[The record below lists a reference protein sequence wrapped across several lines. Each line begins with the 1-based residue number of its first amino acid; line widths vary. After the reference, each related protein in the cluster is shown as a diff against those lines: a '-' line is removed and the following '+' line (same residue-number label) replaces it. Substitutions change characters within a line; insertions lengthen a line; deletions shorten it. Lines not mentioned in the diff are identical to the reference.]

1 MNQKEMPIPY
11 IGEKPY
17 IFVSYAHKDSEVV
30 MRAIALLQQS
40 GFRVWYDEGID
51 PGSEWPDTIEKYL
64 ERSSYF
70 IGFISANALDS
81 NYCKCELHTAFNERK
96 KMLIVYLENIKLEGG
111 LKMQLSSRQA
121 IHWYKYESENAF
133 FKKLLTAPGLND
145 CRESENNVK
154 TINASTAAQAN
165 SNTAVELH
173 PAAAEQNNSVE
184 IAAKHNSNE
193 AQAAEQL
200 KSCCGNTSDEAQN
213 EHLEISILYED
224 ADSIRNYV
232 HEHYDEMISASSIGV
247 EIAYSNFAEY
257 GDTDNDRLIGISALW
272 DDVNIGG
279 KIDALRIF
287 HTRTTAYKIFENY
300 IERIK
305 NLPNHLSNLRTLKIE
320 GMDYSGYLSFGYY
333 EKELKQLVLSCHIN
347 EDVIRSISNI
357 TSLRYLD
364 LGNGSR
370 SEIRDI
376 SPLGNLKN
384 LRTLVIGG
392 TLRELSPIAR
402 LENLE
407 ELTIFSDVLSDISV
421 LGELKRLKALEIY
434 RSEYRPQDM
443 PKGILKRLKAPKI
456 YGSDYIDLKALEEL
470 TNSMQHLAVKV
481 EYIADIDSLT
491 MLANLRHLEL
501 LAYNIK
507 DIRPLR
513 YLKRVRYLE
522 VSKNFWT
529 SLQIKRIAKEL
540 GLEVEKYTDHY
551 LLTKRYYL

>member
-1 MNQKEMPIPY
+1 
-11 IGEKPY
+11 
-17 IFVSYAHKDSEVV
+17 

-51 PGSEWPDTIEKYL
+51 PGSEWPSTIAKYL
-64 ERSSYF
+64 ERSSYL
-70 IGFISANALDS
+70 IGFISANSLAS
-81 NYCKCELHTAFNERK
+81 QNCTCELYTAYNEHKRI
-96 KMLIVYLENIKLEGG
+96 LVVYLEDVQLEGG
-111 LKMQLSSRQA
+111 LKMQLSLRQS

-133 FKKLLTAPGLND
+133 FKKLLTASGLND
-145 CRESENNVK
+145 CRESENSVK

-193 AQAAEQL
+193 AQTAAQL
-200 KSCCGNTSDEAQN
+200 RSCCGNTSDEAQN
-213 EHLEISILYED
+213 KHLEISIIYED
-224 ADSIRNYV
+224 TDSIRNYV
-232 HEHYDEMISASSIGV
+232 HEHYEEMILASSIGV
-247 EIAYSNFAEY
+247 SISLYRKLISRFERYGNVD
-257 GDTDNDRLIGISALW
+257 GDTYISIDIGALQ
-272 DDVNIGG
+272 DYSDIGK
-279 KIDALRIF
+279 KIDELCIDFARYGAF
-287 HTRTTAYKIFENY
+287 D
-300 IERIK
+300 IEQIK
-305 NLPNHLSNLRTLKIE
+305 NLPNLRTLEIKGTAPVNFSCFE
-320 GMDYSGYLSFGYY
+320 YCGKKLR
-333 EKELKQLVLSCHIN
+333 KLVLRCPIN
-347 EDVIRSISNI
+347 DDVICSISNL
-357 TSLRYLD
+357 TSLRHLD

-407 ELTIFSDVLSDISV
+407 DLTIFSDVLSDISV
-421 LGELKRLKALEIY
+421 LGELKGLRKLEIY
-434 RSEYRPQDM
+434 
-443 PKGILKRLKAPKI
+443 GA
-456 YGSDYIDLKALEEL
+456 IDINLNALEEL

-507 DIRPLR
+507 GIRPLR

-540 GLEVEKYTDHY
+540 GLEVAKYTDHY

>member
-1 MNQKEMPIPY
+1 MNQNEMPIPY
-11 IGEKPY
+11 IGEKSY

-30 MRAIALLQQS
+30 MRNVALLQQS

-51 PGSEWPDTIEKYL
+51 PGSEWPDTIAKYL

-70 IGFISANALDS
+70 IGFISANSLAS
-81 NYCKCELHTAFNERK
+81 QNCTCELYTAFNERK
-96 KMLIVYLENIKLEGG
+96 RILVVYLEDVQLEGG

-121 IHWYKYESENAF
+121 IHWNKYESENAF

-154 TINASTAAQAN
+154 TINASTAVQAN
-165 SNTAVELH
+165 SNTALELH
-173 PAAAEQNNSVE
+173 PAAAEQNHSVE

-193 AQAAEQL
+193 AQTAEQL

-213 EHLEISILYED
+213 KRIKFSIRYKD
-224 ADSIRNYV
+224 TDSIRNYV
-232 HEHYDEMISASSIGV
+232 HEHYDEMISASSIAV
-247 EIAYSNFAEY
+247 EISLYHERTLRYAGYE
-257 GDTDNDRLIGISALW
+257 DIDIDISALW
-272 DDVNIGG
+272 ADVNIGE
-279 KIDALRIF
+279 KIDELHINDEKHIDF
-287 HTRTTAYKIFENY
+287 VDYSKFDIKQ
-300 IERIK
+300 IK
-305 NLPNHLSNLRTLKIE
+305 NLPNLRILEIE
-320 GMDYSGYLSFGYY
+320 GTAPVNFSSFEYCG
-333 EKELKQLVLSCHIN
+333 KKLRKLVLHCFIN
-347 EDVIRSISNI
+347 EDVIRSISNV
-357 TSLRYLD
+357 TSLRHLD

-421 LGELKRLKALEIY
+421 LGELNRLKALEIH
-434 RSEYRPQDM
+434 
-443 PKGILKRLKAPKI
+443 GAA
-456 YGSDYIDLKALEEL
+456 YIDLKALEKL
-470 TNSMQHLAVKV
+470 TNSMQYLVVEVKC
-481 EYIADIDSLT
+481 IDNIDSL
-491 MLANLRHLEL
+491 MLLVNLKHLEL
-501 LAYNIK
+501 RAENIK

-513 YLKRVRYLE
+513 NLKRVQYLE

-529 SLQIKRIAKEL
+529 SLQVKRIAKEL
-540 GLEVEKYTDHY
+540 DLRVRKYSNFYILGEED
-551 LLTKRYYL
+551 

>member
-1 MNQKEMPIPY
+1 MPIPY

-173 PAAAEQNNSVE
+173 PAAAEQNHSVE

-200 KSCCGNTSDEAQN
+200 KSCCGNTSYEEQN
-213 EHLEISILYED
+213 GQLKISILYEHE
-224 ADSIRNYV
+224 DSIRNYV
-232 HEHYDEMISASSIGV
+232 HEHYGEMISASSIAV
-247 EIAYSNFAEY
+247 EIAYSSFAED
-257 GDTDNDRLIGISALW
+257 GETDNDRLVGISALW

-279 KIDALRIF
+279 KIDALCILPI
-287 HTRTTAYKIFENY
+287 RTAAYKIFENY

-333 EKELKQLVLSCHIN
+333 EKELKQLVLRCHIN
-347 EDVIRSISNI
+347 EDVIHSISNI
-357 TSLRYLD
+357 TSLRHLD
-364 LGNGSR
+364 LGKGSR

-407 ELTIFSDVLSDISV
+407 ELTIFSNVLSDISV

-443 PKGILKRLKAPKI
+443 PKGILKILKAPKI

-470 TNSMQHLAVKV
+470 TNSMQCLVVKV
-481 EYIADIDSLT
+481 EYIDSLT
-491 MLANLRHLEL
+491 MLVNLRHLEL
-501 LAYNIK
+501 RAENIK

-513 YLKRVRYLE
+513 NLKRVRYLE
-522 VSKNFWT
+522 VLKNFWT

-540 GLEVEKYTDHY
+540 GLEVAKYTDHY
-551 LLTKRYYL
+551 LLTK

>member
-1 MNQKEMPIPY
+1 MPIPY
-11 IGEKPY
+11 IGEEPY

-165 SNTAVELH
+165 SNAAPELH
-173 PAAAEQNNSVE
+173 PTVAEQHDDVE

-213 EHLEISILYED
+213 KHLEISIIYED
-224 ADSIRNYV
+224 TDSIRNYV
-232 HEHYDEMISASSIGV
+232 HEHYEEMISASSIAV
-247 EIAYSNFAEY
+247 EIAYSSFAED

-279 KIDALRIF
+279 KIDALCILY
-287 HTRTTAYKIFENY
+287 TRTVAYKIFENY

-305 NLPNHLSNLRTLKIE
+305 NLPNHLSNLRTLKID
-320 GMDYSGYLSFGYY
+320 GMDYRGYLSFGYY
-333 EKELKQLVLSCHIN
+333 EKELRQLVLHCFIN

-384 LRTLVIGG
+384 LRTLVISG

-421 LGELKRLKALEIY
+421 LGELNRLKALEIY
-434 RSEYRPQDM
+434 
-443 PKGILKRLKAPKI
+443 GAA
-456 YGSDYIDLKALEEL
+456 GAYIDLKALEEL
-470 TNSMQHLAVKV
+470 TNSMQHLVVEVKC
-481 EYIADIDSLT
+481 IDNIDSLT
-491 MLANLRHLEL
+491 MLVNLRHLEL
-501 LAYNIK
+501 RAENIK

-513 YLKRVRYLE
+513 YLRRARYLE

-540 GLEVEKYTDHY
+540 DLRVRKYSD
-551 LLTKRYYL
+551 YYILDEEDEEDEEFYEFIRRLRHFH

>member
-111 LKMQLSSRQA
+111 LKMQLSSRQS

-133 FKKLLTAPGLND
+133 FKKLLTASGLND

-193 AQAAEQL
+193 AQTAEQL

-232 HEHYDEMISASSIGV
+232 HEHYDEMISASSIAV
-247 EIAYSNFAEY
+247 EIAYSSFAED

-279 KIDALRIF
+279 KIDVLCIF
-287 HTRTTAYKIFENY
+287 YTRTVAYKIFENY

-305 NLPNHLSNLRTLKIE
+305 NLPNHLSNLRTLKID
-320 GMDYSGYLSFGYY
+320 GMDYRGYLSFGYY
-333 EKELKQLVLSCHIN
+333 EKELRQLVLRCFIN
-347 EDVIRSISNI
+347 EEVIRSISNI

-364 LGNGSR
+364 LGNGSQ

-384 LRTLVIGG
+384 LRTLVISG

-421 LGELKRLKALEIY
+421 LGELKGLRKLEIY
-434 RSEYRPQDM
+434 
-443 PKGILKRLKAPKI
+443 GAA
-456 YGSDYIDLKALEEL
+456 YIDLEALENL
-470 TNSMQHLAVKV
+470 TNSMQRLRVQAG
-481 EYIADIDSLT
+481 YIANIDSLT
-491 MLANLRHLEL
+491 LLVNLKHLEL
-501 LAYNIK
+501 RADNIK

-513 YLKRVRYLE
+513 NLKRVRYLE

-529 SLQIKRIAKEL
+529 SLQVKRIAKEL
-540 GLEVEKYTDHY
+540 DLRVRTYSSFYIIGYDEEF
-551 LLTKRYYL
+551 

>member
-1 MNQKEMPIPY
+1 MPIPY

-121 IHWYKYESENAF
+121 IHWYKYASENAF
-133 FKKLLTAPGLND
+133 FEKLLTAPGLND

-232 HEHYDEMISASSIGV
+232 HEHYDEMISASSIAV
-247 EIAYSNFAEY
+247 EIAYSSFAED

-279 KIDALRIF
+279 KIDALCIF
-287 HTRTTAYKIFENY
+287 YTRTVAYKIFENY

-305 NLPNHLSNLRTLKIE
+305 NLPNHLSNLRTLKID
-320 GMDYSGYLSFGYY
+320 GMDYRGYLSFVYY
-333 EKELKQLVLSCHIN
+333 EKELRQLVLRCFIN

-357 TSLRYLD
+357 ASLRYLD
-364 LGNGSR
+364 LGNGSQ

-376 SPLGNLKN
+376 SPLGNLKS
-384 LRTLVIGG
+384 LRTLVISG

-421 LGELKRLKALEIY
+421 LGELKGLRKLEIY
-434 RSEYRPQDM
+434 
-443 PKGILKRLKAPKI
+443 GAA
-456 YGSDYIDLKALEEL
+456 YIDLEALEEL
-470 TNSMQHLAVKV
+470 TNSMQCLVVKV
-481 EYIADIDSLT
+481 KCINNIDSLT

-501 LAYNIK
+501 RAENIK

-513 YLKRVRYLE
+513 YLRRVRYLE

-540 GLEVEKYTDHY
+540 DLRVRKYSD
-551 LLTKRYYL
+551 YYILDEEDEEDEEFYEFIRRSRNFH

>member
-1 MNQKEMPIPY
+1 MPIPY

-40 GFRVWYDEGID
+40 GFCVWYDEGID

-81 NYCKCELHTAFNERK
+81 NYCKCELYTAFNERK

-121 IHWYKYESENAF
+121 IHWYKYASENAF
-133 FKKLLTAPGLND
+133 FEKLLTAPGLND

-232 HEHYDEMISASSIGV
+232 HEHYDEMISASSIAV
-247 EIAYSNFAEY
+247 EIAYSSFAED

-279 KIDALRIF
+279 KIDALCIF
-287 HTRTTAYKIFENY
+287 YTRTVAYKIFENY

-305 NLPNHLSNLRTLKIE
+305 NLPNHLSNLRTLKID
-320 GMDYSGYLSFGYY
+320 GMDYRGYLSFGYY
-333 EKELKQLVLSCHIN
+333 EKELRQLVLRCFIN

-376 SPLGNLKN
+376 SPLGNLKS
-384 LRTLVIGG
+384 LRTLVISG

-421 LGELKRLKALEIY
+421 LGELNRLKTLEIY
-434 RSEYRPQDM
+434 
-443 PKGILKRLKAPKI
+443 GAA
-456 YGSDYIDLKALEEL
+456 GAYIDLKALEEL
-470 TNSMQHLAVKV
+470 TNSMQHLVVEVKC
-481 EYIADIDSLT
+481 IDNIDSLT

-501 LAYNIK
+501 RAENIK

-513 YLKRVRYLE
+513 YLRRARYLE

-540 GLEVEKYTDHY
+540 DLRVRKYSD
-551 LLTKRYYL
+551 YYILDEEDEEDEEFYEFIRRLRHFH

>member
-1 MNQKEMPIPY
+1 MPIPY
-11 IGEKPY
+11 IGEKSY

-70 IGFISANALDS
+70 IGFISANSLAS
-81 NYCKCELHTAFNERK
+81 QNCTCELYTAYNEHKRI
-96 KMLIVYLENIKLEGG
+96 LVVYLEDVQLEGG
-111 LKMQLSSRQA
+111 LRMQLSLRQA

-154 TINASTAAQAN
+154 TINDSTAAQAN

-193 AQAAEQL
+193 AQTAEQL

-232 HEHYDEMISASSIGV
+232 HEHYDEMISASSIAV
-247 EIAYSNFAEY
+247 EIAYSSFAED

-279 KIDALRIF
+279 KIDALCIF
-287 HTRTTAYKIFENY
+287 YTRTVAYKIFENY

-305 NLPNHLSNLRTLKIE
+305 NLPNHLSNLRTLKID
-320 GMDYSGYLSFGYY
+320 GMDYRGYLSFGYY
-333 EKELKQLVLSCHIN
+333 EKELRQLVLRCFIN

-384 LRTLVIGG
+384 LRTLVISG

-421 LGELKRLKALEIY
+421 LGELKGLRKLEIY
-434 RSEYRPQDM
+434 
-443 PKGILKRLKAPKI
+443 GA
-456 YGSDYIDLKALEEL
+456 IDINLNTLEEL

-501 LAYNIK
+501 RAENIK

-513 YLKRVRYLE
+513 NLKRVRYLE

-529 SLQIKRIAKEL
+529 SLQVKRIAKEL
-540 GLEVEKYTDHY
+540 DLRVRKYSDYYILDLYGVIFTD
-551 LLTKRYYL
+551 

>member
-121 IHWYKYESENAF
+121 IHWYKYASENAF
-133 FKKLLTAPGLND
+133 FEKLLTAPGLND

-232 HEHYDEMISASSIGV
+232 HEHYDEMISASSIAV
-247 EIAYSNFAEY
+247 EIAYSSFAED

-279 KIDALRIF
+279 KIDALCIF
-287 HTRTTAYKIFENY
+287 YTRTVAYKIFENY

-305 NLPNHLSNLRTLKIE
+305 NLPNHLSNLRTLKID
-320 GMDYSGYLSFGYY
+320 GMDYRGYLSFGYY
-333 EKELKQLVLSCHIN
+333 EKELRQLVLRCFIN

-376 SPLGNLKN
+376 SPLGNLKS
-384 LRTLVIGG
+384 LRTLVISG

-421 LGELKRLKALEIY
+421 LGELNRLKTLEIY
-434 RSEYRPQDM
+434 
-443 PKGILKRLKAPKI
+443 GAA
-456 YGSDYIDLKALEEL
+456 GAYIDLKALEEL
-470 TNSMQHLAVKV
+470 TNSMQHLVVEVKC
-481 EYIADIDSLT
+481 IDNIDSLT

-501 LAYNIK
+501 RAENIK

-513 YLKRVRYLE
+513 YLRRVRYLE

-540 GLEVEKYTDHY
+540 DLRVRKYSD
-551 LLTKRYYL
+551 YYILDEEDEEDEEFYEFIRRLRHFH

>member
-1 MNQKEMPIPY
+1 MPIPY
-11 IGEKPY
+11 IGEEPY

-121 IHWYKYESENAF
+121 IHWYRYESENAF

-145 CRESENNVK
+145 CRESENKVK

-213 EHLEISILYED
+213 EHFEISILYED

-232 HEHYDEMISASSIGV
+232 HEHYDEMISASSIAV
-247 EIAYSNFAEY
+247 RISVHHKQISRLDIH
-257 GDTDNDRLIGISALW
+257 GDVDIDISALW
-272 DDVNIGG
+272 ADVNIGE
-279 KIDALRIF
+279 KIDELHIF
-287 HTRTTAYKIFENY
+287 YDGYSVFDIGQ
-300 IERIK
+300 IK
-305 NLPNHLSNLRTLKIE
+305 NLPNLRTLEIE
-320 GMDYSGYLSFGYY
+320 EIEEIEETPPVNFSSFEYCG
-333 EKELKQLVLSCHIN
+333 KKLRKLVLHCFIN
-347 EDVIRSISNI
+347 EEVIHSISNI
-357 TSLRYLD
+357 TSLRHLD

-407 ELTIFSDVLSDISV
+407 ELTIFSNVLSDISV

-470 TNSMQHLAVKV
+470 TNSMQCLVVKV
-481 EYIADIDSLT
+481 KCINNIDSLT

-501 LAYNIK
+501 RAENIK

-513 YLKRVRYLE
+513 NLKRVRYLE

-529 SLQIKRIAKEL
+529 SLQIKQIAKEL
-540 GLEVEKYTDHY
+540 GLEVAKYTDHY
-551 LLTKRYYL
+551 LLTK

>member
-1 MNQKEMPIPY
+1 MPIPY

-64 ERSSYF
+64 ERCSYL
-70 IGFISANALDS
+70 IGFISANSLAS
-81 NYCKCELHTAFNERK
+81 QNCTCELYTAYNEHKRI
-96 KMLIVYLENIKLEGG
+96 LVVYLEDVQLKGG
-111 LKMQLSSRQA
+111 LKMQLSSRQS

-133 FKKLLTAPGLND
+133 FKKLLTASGLND

-213 EHLEISILYED
+213 KRLEFYILYED
-224 ADSIRNYV
+224 MYSIRNYV
-232 HEHYDEMISASSIGV
+232 HEHYGEMISASSIAV
-247 EIAYSNFAEY
+247 EIAYSSFAEY

-272 DDVNIGG
+272 DDVNIGE

-287 HTRTTAYKIFENY
+287 YTRTAAYKIFENY

-320 GMDYSGYLSFGYY
+320 GMDYSGYLNFGYY
-333 EKELKQLVLSCHIN
+333 EKELKQLVLRCHIN
-347 EDVIRSISNI
+347 DDVIRSISNI
-357 TSLRYLD
+357 TSLRHLD

-384 LRTLVIGG
+384 LRTLVISG

-470 TNSMQHLAVKV
+470 TNSMQCLVVKV
-481 EYIADIDSLT
+481 KCINNIDSLT

-501 LAYNIK
+501 RAENIK

-513 YLKRVRYLE
+513 NLKRVRYLE

-529 SLQIKRIAKEL
+529 SLQIKQIAKEL
-540 GLEVEKYTDHY
+540 GLEVAKYTDHY
-551 LLTKRYYL
+551 LLTK

>member
-1 MNQKEMPIPY
+1 MPIPY

-121 IHWYKYESENAF
+121 IHWYKYASENAF
-133 FKKLLTAPGLND
+133 FEKLLTAPGLND

-154 TINASTAAQAN
+154 TINASTAARAN
-165 SNTAVELH
+165 SNAALDLH

-193 AQAAEQL
+193 AQTAEQL

-213 EHLEISILYED
+213 KRLEFSILYED
-224 ADSIRNYV
+224 MYSIRNYV

-279 KIDALRIF
+279 KIDALCIF
-287 HTRTTAYKIFENY
+287 HIRTAAYKIFENY

-305 NLPNHLSNLRTLKIE
+305 NLTNHLSNLRTLKIE
-320 GMDYSGYLSFGYY
+320 GMDDSGDLSFEYY
-333 EKELKQLVLSCHIN
+333 EKELKQLVLRCHIN
-347 EDVIRSISNI
+347 EDVIRSISNV
-357 TSLRYLD
+357 TSLRHLD
-364 LGNGSR
+364 LGNGSQ

-421 LGELKRLKALEIY
+421 LGELNRLKTLEIY
-434 RSEYRPQDM
+434 
-443 PKGILKRLKAPKI
+443 GAA
-456 YGSDYIDLKALEEL
+456 GAYIDLKALEEL
-470 TNSMQHLAVKV
+470 TNSMQHLVVEVKC
-481 EYIADIDSLT
+481 IDNIDSLT

-501 LAYNIK
+501 RAENIK

-513 YLKRVRYLE
+513 YLRRARYLE

-540 GLEVEKYTDHY
+540 DLRVRKYSD
-551 LLTKRYYL
+551 YYILDEEDEEDEEFYEFIRRLRHFH

>member
-111 LKMQLSSRQA
+111 LKMQLSSRQS

-133 FKKLLTAPGLND
+133 FKKLLTASGLND

-193 AQAAEQL
+193 AQTAEQL

-232 HEHYDEMISASSIGV
+232 HEHYDEMISASSIAV
-247 EIAYSNFAEY
+247 EIAYSSFAED

-279 KIDALRIF
+279 K
-287 HTRTTAYKIFENY
+287 
-300 IERIK
+300 
-305 NLPNHLSNLRTLKIE
+305 
-320 GMDYSGYLSFGYY
+320 
-333 EKELKQLVLSCHIN
+333 
-347 EDVIRSISNI
+347 
-357 TSLRYLD
+357 
-364 LGNGSR
+364 
-370 SEIRDI
+370 
-376 SPLGNLKN
+376 
-384 LRTLVIGG
+384 
-392 TLRELSPIAR
+392 
-402 LENLE
+402 
-407 ELTIFSDVLSDISV
+407 
-421 LGELKRLKALEIY
+421 
-434 RSEYRPQDM
+434 
-443 PKGILKRLKAPKI
+443 
-456 YGSDYIDLKALEEL
+456 
-470 TNSMQHLAVKV
+470 
-481 EYIADIDSLT
+481 
-491 MLANLRHLEL
+491 
-501 LAYNIK
+501 
-507 DIRPLR
+507 
-513 YLKRVRYLE
+513 
-522 VSKNFWT
+522 
-529 SLQIKRIAKEL
+529 
-540 GLEVEKYTDHY
+540 
-551 LLTKRYYL
+551 

>member
-40 GFRVWYDEGID
+40 GFCVWYDEGID

-121 IHWYKYESENAF
+121 IHWYKYASENAF
-133 FKKLLTAPGLND
+133 FEKLLTAPGLND

-232 HEHYDEMISASSIGV
+232 HEHYDEMISASSIAV
-247 EIAYSNFAEY
+247 EIAYSSFAED

-279 KIDALRIF
+279 KIDALCIF
-287 HTRTTAYKIFENY
+287 YTRTVAYKIFENY

-305 NLPNHLSNLRTLKIE
+305 NLPNHLSNLRTLKID
-320 GMDYSGYLSFGYY
+320 GMDYRGYLSFGYY
-333 EKELKQLVLSCHIN
+333 EKELRQLVLRCFIN
-347 EDVIRSISNI
+347 EDVRSISNI

-376 SPLGNLKN
+376 SPLGNLKS
-384 LRTLVIGG
+384 LRTLVISG

-421 LGELKRLKALEIY
+421 LGELNRLKTLEIY
-434 RSEYRPQDM
+434 
-443 PKGILKRLKAPKI
+443 GAA
-456 YGSDYIDLKALEEL
+456 GAYIDLKALEEL
-470 TNSMQHLAVKV
+470 TNSMQHLVVEVKC
-481 EYIADIDSLT
+481 IDNIDSLT

-501 LAYNIK
+501 RAENIK

-513 YLKRVRYLE
+513 YLRRARYLE

-540 GLEVEKYTDHY
+540 DLRVRKYSD
-551 LLTKRYYL
+551 YYILDEEDEEDEEFYEFIRRLRHFH

>member
-1 MNQKEMPIPY
+1 MPIPY
-11 IGEKPY
+11 IGEEPY

-30 MRAIALLQQS
+30 MRTVSLLQQN
-40 GFRVWYDEGID
+40 GFRVWYDDGID

-64 ERSSYF
+64 ERSSCF

-121 IHWYKYESENAF
+121 IHWYKYENDNAF

-145 CRESENNVK
+145 CRESENSIK
-154 TINASTAAQAN
+154 TINASKSKQVN
-165 SNTAVELH
+165 SNAALELH
-173 PAAAEQNNSVE
+173 PTVAEQHDDVE

-193 AQAAEQL
+193 AQTAEQL

-213 EHLEISILYED
+213 KRLEISILYED
-224 ADSIRNYV
+224 TYSIRNYV
-232 HEHYDEMISASSIGV
+232 HEHYGEMISASSIAV
-247 EIAYSNFAEY
+247 EIAYSSFAED
-257 GDTDNDRLIGISALW
+257 GETDNDRLIGISALW

-279 KIDALRIF
+279 KIDALCIF
-287 HTRTTAYKIFENY
+287 PTRTVTYKIFENY

-305 NLPNHLSNLRTLKIE
+305 NLPNHLSNLRTFKIE
-320 GMDYSGYLSFGYY
+320 GIDYSDSLSFGYY
-333 EKELKQLVLSCHIN
+333 EKELKQLVLRCFIN

-357 TSLRYLD
+357 ISLRYLD

-407 ELTIFSDVLSDISV
+407 ELTIFSNVLSDISV
-421 LGELKRLKALEIY
+421 LGELNRLKALEIY
-434 RSEYRPQDM
+434 
-443 PKGILKRLKAPKI
+443 GAA
-456 YGSDYIDLKALEEL
+456 GAYIDLKALEKL
-470 TNSMQHLAVKV
+470 TNSMQCLVVKV
-481 EYIADIDSLT
+481 KCIDNTDSLT
-491 MLANLRHLEL
+491 MLVNLRHIEL
-501 LAYNIK
+501 LADNIK

-513 YLKRVRYLE
+513 NLKRVRYLK

-529 SLQIKRIAKEL
+529 SLQVKRIAKEL
-540 GLEVEKYTDHY
+540 DLRVRKYSD
-551 LLTKRYYL
+551 YYILDEEDEEDEEFYEFIRR

>member
-1 MNQKEMPIPY
+1 MPIPY

-111 LKMQLSSRQA
+111 LKMQLSSRQS

-133 FKKLLTAPGLND
+133 FKKLLTASGLND

-193 AQAAEQL
+193 AQTAEQL

-232 HEHYDEMISASSIGV
+232 HEHYDEMISASSIAV
-247 EIAYSNFAEY
+247 EIAYSSFAED

-279 KIDALRIF
+279 KIDALCIF
-287 HTRTTAYKIFENY
+287 YTRTVAYKIFENY

-305 NLPNHLSNLRTLKIE
+305 NLPNHLSNLRTLKID
-320 GMDYSGYLSFGYY
+320 GMDYRGYLSFGYY
-333 EKELKQLVLSCHIN
+333 EKELRQLVLRCFIN
-347 EDVIRSISNI
+347 EEVIRSISNI

-364 LGNGSR
+364 LGNGSQ

-384 LRTLVIGG
+384 LRTLVISG

-421 LGELKRLKALEIY
+421 LGELKGLRKLEIY
-434 RSEYRPQDM
+434 
-443 PKGILKRLKAPKI
+443 GAA
-456 YGSDYIDLKALEEL
+456 YIDLEALENL
-470 TNSMQHLAVKV
+470 TNSMQRLRVQAG
-481 EYIADIDSLT
+481 YIANIDSLT
-491 MLANLRHLEL
+491 LLVNLKHLEL
-501 LAYNIK
+501 RADNIK

-513 YLKRVRYLE
+513 NLKRVRYLE

-529 SLQIKRIAKEL
+529 SLQVKRIAKEL
-540 GLEVEKYTDHY
+540 DLRVRTYSSFYIIGYDKNSNNLHAAILNCEND
-551 LLTKRYYL
+551 RR

>member
-11 IGEKPY
+11 IGEEPY

-165 SNTAVELH
+165 SNAAPELH
-173 PAAAEQNNSVE
+173 PTVAEQHDDVE

-213 EHLEISILYED
+213 KRLEFYILYED
-224 ADSIRNYV
+224 MYSIRNYV
-232 HEHYDEMISASSIGV
+232 HEHYGEMISVSSIAV
-247 EIAYSNFAEY
+247 EIAYSSFAEY

-272 DDVNIGG
+272 DDVNIGE

-287 HTRTTAYKIFENY
+287 YTRTAAYKIFENY

-333 EKELKQLVLSCHIN
+333 EKELKQLVLRCHIN
-347 EDVIRSISNI
+347 DDVIRSISNI
-357 TSLRYLD
+357 TSLRHLD

-384 LRTLVIGG
+384 LRTLVISG

-470 TNSMQHLAVKV
+470 TNSMQCLVVKV
-481 EYIADIDSLT
+481 KCINNIDSLT

-501 LAYNIK
+501 RAENIK

-513 YLKRVRYLE
+513 NLKRVRYLE

-529 SLQIKRIAKEL
+529 SLQIKQIAKEL
-540 GLEVEKYTDHY
+540 GLEVAKYTDHY
-551 LLTKRYYL
+551 LLTK

>member
-1 MNQKEMPIPY
+1 MPIPY

-111 LKMQLSSRQA
+111 LKMQLSSRQS

-133 FKKLLTAPGLND
+133 FKKLLTASGLND

-154 TINASTAAQAN
+154 TINASTAAQTN

-232 HEHYDEMISASSIGV
+232 HEHYGEMISASSIAV
-247 EIAYSNFAEY
+247 EIAYSSFAED
-257 GDTDNDRLIGISALW
+257 GETDNDRLVGISALW

-279 KIDALRIF
+279 KIDALCILPI
-287 HTRTTAYKIFENY
+287 RTAAYKIFENY

-333 EKELKQLVLSCHIN
+333 EKELKQLVLRCHIN
-347 EDVIRSISNI
+347 EDVIHSISNI
-357 TSLRYLD
+357 TSLRHLD
-364 LGNGSR
+364 LGKGSR

-407 ELTIFSDVLSDISV
+407 ELTIFSNVLSDISV

-443 PKGILKRLKAPKI
+443 PKGILKILKAPKI

-470 TNSMQHLAVKV
+470 TNSMQCLVVKV
-481 EYIADIDSLT
+481 EYIDSLT
-491 MLANLRHLEL
+491 MLVNLRHLEL
-501 LAYNIK
+501 RAENIK

-513 YLKRVRYLE
+513 NLKRVRYLE
-522 VSKNFWT
+522 VLKNFWT

-540 GLEVEKYTDHY
+540 GLEVAKYTDHY
-551 LLTKRYYL
+551 LLTK

>member
-1 MNQKEMPIPY
+1 
-11 IGEKPY
+11 
-17 IFVSYAHKDSEVV
+17 
-30 MRAIALLQQS
+30 
-40 GFRVWYDEGID
+40 
-51 PGSEWPDTIEKYL
+51 
-64 ERSSYF
+64 
-70 IGFISANALDS
+70 
-81 NYCKCELHTAFNERK
+81 
-96 KMLIVYLENIKLEGG
+96 
-111 LKMQLSSRQA
+111 MQLSSRQA

-173 PAAAEQNNSVE
+173 PTVAEQHDDVE

-213 EHLEISILYED
+213 KRLEFYILYED
-224 ADSIRNYV
+224 TYSIRNYV
-232 HEHYDEMISASSIGV
+232 HEHYDEMISASSIAV
-247 EIAYSNFAEY
+247 EIAYSSFAED
-257 GDTDNDRLIGISALW
+257 GETDNDRLIGISALW

-279 KIDALRIF
+279 KIDALCIF
-287 HTRTTAYKIFENY
+287 PIKTAAYKIFENY

-333 EKELKQLVLSCHIN
+333 EKELKQLVLRCHIN
-347 EDVIRSISNI
+347 EDVIRSISNV
-357 TSLRYLD
+357 TSLRHLD

-407 ELTIFSDVLSDISV
+407 DLTIFSDVLSDISV
-421 LGELKRLKALEIY
+421 LGELKGLRKLEIY
-434 RSEYRPQDM
+434 
-443 PKGILKRLKAPKI
+443 GA
-456 YGSDYIDLKALEEL
+456 IDINLNTLEEL
-470 TNSMQHLAVKV
+470 TNSMQHLVVEVKC
-481 EYIADIDSLT
+481 IDNIDSLT
-491 MLANLRHLEL
+491 MLVNLRHLEL
-501 LAYNIK
+501 RAENIK

-513 YLKRVRYLE
+513 YLRRARYLE

-540 GLEVEKYTDHY
+540 DLRVRKYSD
-551 LLTKRYYL
+551 YYILDEEDEEDEEFYEFIRRLRHFH

>member
-111 LKMQLSSRQA
+111 LKMQLSSRQS
-121 IHWYKYESENAF
+121 IHWYKYERENAF
-133 FKKLLTAPGLND
+133 FEKLLTAPGLND

-154 TINASTAAQAN
+154 TINASTAARAN
-165 SNTAVELH
+165 SNAALDLH

-193 AQAAEQL
+193 AQTAEQL

-213 EHLEISILYED
+213 KRLEFSILYED
-224 ADSIRNYV
+224 MYSIRNYV

-279 KIDALRIF
+279 KIDALCIF
-287 HTRTTAYKIFENY
+287 HIRTAAYKIFENY

-305 NLPNHLSNLRTLKIE
+305 NLTNHLSNLRTLKIE
-320 GMDYSGYLSFGYY
+320 GMDDSGDLSFEYY
-333 EKELKQLVLSCHIN
+333 EKELKQLVLRCHIN
-347 EDVIRSISNI
+347 EDVIRSISNV
-357 TSLRYLD
+357 TSLRHLD

-421 LGELKRLKALEIY
+421 LGELNRLKTLEIY
-434 RSEYRPQDM
+434 
-443 PKGILKRLKAPKI
+443 GAA
-456 YGSDYIDLKALEEL
+456 GAYIDLKALEEL
-470 TNSMQHLAVKV
+470 TNSMQHLVVEVKC
-481 EYIADIDSLT
+481 IDNIDSLT

-501 LAYNIK
+501 RAENIK

-513 YLKRVRYLE
+513 YLRRARYLE

-540 GLEVEKYTDHY
+540 DLRVRKYSD
-551 LLTKRYYL
+551 YYILDEEDEEDEEFYEFIRRLRHFH

>member
-1 MNQKEMPIPY
+1 MPIPY

-173 PAAAEQNNSVE
+173 PAAAEQNHSVE

-200 KSCCGNTSDEAQN
+200 KSCCGNTSYEEQN
-213 EHLEISILYED
+213 GQLKISILYEHE
-224 ADSIRNYV
+224 DSIRNYV
-232 HEHYDEMISASSIGV
+232 HEHYGEMISASSIAV
-247 EIAYSNFAEY
+247 EIAYSSFAED
-257 GDTDNDRLIGISALW
+257 GETDNDRLVGISALW

-287 HTRTTAYKIFENY
+287 HTRTAAYKIFENY

-333 EKELKQLVLSCHIN
+333 EKELKQLVLRCHSN
-347 EDVIRSISNI
+347 EDVIRSISNV
-357 TSLRYLD
+357 TSLRHLD

-407 ELTIFSDVLSDISV
+407 ELTIFSNVLSDISV
-421 LGELKRLKALEIY
+421 LGELKRLKAL
-434 RSEYRPQDM
+434 
-443 PKGILKRLKAPKI
+443 KI

-470 TNSMQHLAVKV
+470 TNSMQCLVVKV
-481 EYIADIDSLT
+481 KCINNIDSLT

-501 LAYNIK
+501 RAENIK

-513 YLKRVRYLE
+513 NLRRVRYLK

-529 SLQIKRIAKEL
+529 SLQVKRIAKEL
-540 GLEVEKYTDHY
+540 DLRVRKYSDYYILDLYGVIFTD
-551 LLTKRYYL
+551 

>member
-30 MRAIALLQQS
+30 MRTVSLLQQN

-121 IHWYKYESENAF
+121 IHWYKYENDNAF

-145 CRESENNVK
+145 CRESENSVK
-154 TINASTAAQAN
+154 TINASKPEQVN
-165 SNTAVELH
+165 SNAALELH

-184 IAAKHNSNE
+184 MAAKHNSNE
-193 AQAAEQL
+193 AQTAEQL

-213 EHLEISILYED
+213 EHLEISIIYED
-224 ADSIRNYV
+224 TDSIRKYV

-247 EIAYSNFAEY
+247 SISLYRKPISRFERYGNVD
-257 GDTDNDRLIGISALW
+257 GDTYISIDIGALQ
-272 DDVNIGG
+272 DYSDIGK
-279 KIDALRIF
+279 KIDELCIDFARYSVFDIGQ
-287 HTRTTAYKIFENY
+287 
-300 IERIK
+300 IK
-305 NLPNHLSNLRTLKIE
+305 NLPNLRTLEIE
-320 GMDYSGYLSFGYY
+320 GTAPVNFSSFEYCG
-333 EKELKQLVLSCHIN
+333 KKLRKLVLHCFIN
-347 EDVIRSISNI
+347 EDAIRSISNI
-357 TSLRYLD
+357 TSLRHLD

-392 TLRELSPIAR
+392 TLCELSPIAR

-407 ELTIFSDVLSDISV
+407 WLTIFSDVLFGISV
-421 LGELKRLKALEIY
+421 LGELNRLKALEIY
-434 RSEYRPQDM
+434 
-443 PKGILKRLKAPKI
+443 GAA
-456 YGSDYIDLKALEEL
+456 GAYIDLKALEKL
-470 TNSMQHLAVKV
+470 TNSMQHLVVEVKC
-481 EYIADIDSLT
+481 IDNIDSLT
-491 MLANLRHLEL
+491 MLVNLRHLEL
-501 LAYNIK
+501 LADNIK

-513 YLKRVRYLE
+513 NLKRVQYLK
-522 VSKNFWT
+522 VSRNFWT
-529 SLQIKRIAKEL
+529 SLQVKQIAKKL
-540 GLEVEKYTDHY
+540 DLAVRKCSD
-551 LLTKRYYL
+551 YYILDEEF

>member
-1 MNQKEMPIPY
+1 MPIPY

-111 LKMQLSSRQA
+111 LKMQLSSRQS

-133 FKKLLTAPGLND
+133 FKKLLTASGLND

-213 EHLEISILYED
+213 EHLEFYILYED
-224 ADSIRNYV
+224 TYSIRNYV
-232 HEHYDEMISASSIGV
+232 HKHYDEMISASSIAV
-247 EIAYSNFAEY
+247 EIAYSSFAED
-257 GDTDNDRLIGISALW
+257 GETDNDRLIGISALW

-279 KIDALRIF
+279 KIDALCIF
-287 HTRTTAYKIFENY
+287 PIRTAAYKIFENY

-320 GMDYSGYLSFGYY
+320 GMDYSGYLSFEYY
-333 EKELKQLVLSCHIN
+333 EKELKQLVLRCHIN
-347 EDVIRSISNI
+347 EEVIHSISNV
-357 TSLRYLD
+357 TSLRHLD

-376 SPLGNLKN
+376 SPLGKLKN
-384 LRTLVIGG
+384 LRTLVISG

-402 LENLE
+402 LETLE
-407 ELTIFSDVLSDISV
+407 DLTIFSDVLSDISV
-421 LGELKRLKALEIY
+421 LGELKGLRKLEIY
-434 RSEYRPQDM
+434 
-443 PKGILKRLKAPKI
+443 GA
-456 YGSDYIDLKALEEL
+456 IDINLNALEEL

-491 MLANLRHLEL
+491 MLVNLRHLEL
-501 LAYNIK
+501 RAENIK

-513 YLKRVRYLE
+513 NLRRVRYLE

-540 GLEVEKYTDHY
+540 DLRVRKYSD
-551 LLTKRYYL
+551 YYILDEEDEEDEEFYEFIRRLRHFH

>member
-1 MNQKEMPIPY
+1 MPIPY
-11 IGEKPY
+11 IGEEPY

-111 LKMQLSSRQA
+111 LKMQLSSRQS

-133 FKKLLTAPGLND
+133 FKKLLTASGLND
-145 CRESENNVK
+145 CRESENSVK

-232 HEHYDEMISASSIGV
+232 HKHYDEMISASSIAV
-247 EIAYSNFAEY
+247 RISVHHKQISRLDIH
-257 GDTDNDRLIGISALW
+257 GDVDIDISALW
-272 DDVNIGG
+272 ADVNIGE
-279 KIDALRIF
+279 KIDELHIF
-287 HTRTTAYKIFENY
+287 YDGYSVFDIGQ
-300 IERIK
+300 IK
-305 NLPNHLSNLRTLKIE
+305 NLLNLRTLEIE
-320 GMDYSGYLSFGYY
+320 EIEEIEETPPVNFSSFEYCG
-333 EKELKQLVLSCHIN
+333 KKLRKLVLHCFIN
-347 EDVIRSISNI
+347 EEVIHSISNV
-357 TSLRYLD
+357 TSLRHLD

-384 LRTLVIGG
+384 LRTLVISG

-421 LGELKRLKALEIY
+421 LGELNRLKALEIY
-434 RSEYRPQDM
+434 
-443 PKGILKRLKAPKI
+443 GAA
-456 YGSDYIDLKALEEL
+456 GAYIDLKALEEL
-470 TNSMQHLAVKV
+470 TNSMQHLVVEVKC
-481 EYIADIDSLT
+481 IDNIDSLT
-491 MLANLRHLEL
+491 MLVNLRHLEL

-540 GLEVEKYTDHY
+540 DLRVRKYSD
-551 LLTKRYYL
+551 YYILDEEDEEDEEFYEFIRRLRHFH

>member
-121 IHWYKYESENAF
+121 IHWYRYESENAF

-145 CRESENNVK
+145 CRESENKVK

-213 EHLEISILYED
+213 EHFEISILYED

-232 HEHYDEMISASSIGV
+232 HEHYDEMISASSIAV
-247 EIAYSNFAEY
+247 RISVHHKQISRLDIH
-257 GDTDNDRLIGISALW
+257 GDVDIDISALW
-272 DDVNIGG
+272 ADVNIGE
-279 KIDALRIF
+279 KIDELHIF
-287 HTRTTAYKIFENY
+287 YDGYSVFDIGQ
-300 IERIK
+300 IK
-305 NLPNHLSNLRTLKIE
+305 NLPNLRTLEIE
-320 GMDYSGYLSFGYY
+320 EIEEIEETPPVNFSSFEYCG
-333 EKELKQLVLSCHIN
+333 KKLRKLVLHCFIN
-347 EDVIRSISNI
+347 EEVIHSISNI
-357 TSLRYLD
+357 TSLRHLD

-407 ELTIFSDVLSDISV
+407 ELTIFSNVLSDISV

-470 TNSMQHLAVKV
+470 TNSMQCLVVKV
-481 EYIADIDSLT
+481 KCINNIDSLT

-501 LAYNIK
+501 RAENIK

-513 YLKRVRYLE
+513 NLKRVRYLE

-529 SLQIKRIAKEL
+529 SLQIKQIAKEL
-540 GLEVEKYTDHY
+540 GLEVAKYTDHY
-551 LLTKRYYL
+551 LLTK

>member
-232 HEHYDEMISASSIGV
+232 HEHYDEMISASSIAV
-247 EIAYSNFAEY
+247 EIAYSSFAED

-279 KIDALRIF
+279 KIDALCIF
-287 HTRTTAYKIFENY
+287 YTRTVAYKIFENY

-305 NLPNHLSNLRTLKIE
+305 NLPNHLSNLRTLKID
-320 GMDYSGYLSFGYY
+320 GMDYRGYLSFGYY
-333 EKELKQLVLSCHIN
+333 EKELRQLVLRCFIN

-376 SPLGNLKN
+376 SPLGNLKS
-384 LRTLVIGG
+384 LRTLVISG

-421 LGELKRLKALEIY
+421 LGELNRLKTLEIY
-434 RSEYRPQDM
+434 
-443 PKGILKRLKAPKI
+443 GAA
-456 YGSDYIDLKALEEL
+456 GAYIDLKALEEL
-470 TNSMQHLAVKV
+470 TNSMQHLVVEVKC
-481 EYIADIDSLT
+481 IDNIDSLT

-501 LAYNIK
+501 RAENIK

-513 YLKRVRYLE
+513 YLRRARYLE

-540 GLEVEKYTDHY
+540 DLRVRKYSD
-551 LLTKRYYL
+551 YYILDEEDAEDEEFYEFIRRLRHFH

>member
-1 MNQKEMPIPY
+1 M
-11 IGEKPY
+11 
-17 IFVSYAHKDSEVV
+17 
-30 MRAIALLQQS
+30 
-40 GFRVWYDEGID
+40 
-51 PGSEWPDTIEKYL
+51 
-64 ERSSYF
+64 
-70 IGFISANALDS
+70 
-81 NYCKCELHTAFNERK
+81 
-96 KMLIVYLENIKLEGG
+96 
-111 LKMQLSSRQA
+111 
-121 IHWYKYESENAF
+121 
-133 FKKLLTAPGLND
+133 ND

-232 HEHYDEMISASSIGV
+232 HEHYDEMISASSIAV
-247 EIAYSNFAEY
+247 EIAYSSFAED

-279 KIDALRIF
+279 KIDALCIF
-287 HTRTTAYKIFENY
+287 YTRTVAYKIFENY

-305 NLPNHLSNLRTLKIE
+305 NLPNHLSNLRTLKID
-320 GMDYSGYLSFGYY
+320 GMDYRGYLSFVYY
-333 EKELKQLVLSCHIN
+333 EKELRQLVLRCFIN

-357 TSLRYLD
+357 ASLRYLD
-364 LGNGSR
+364 LGNGSQ

-376 SPLGNLKN
+376 SPLGNLKS
-384 LRTLVIGG
+384 LRTLVISG

-421 LGELKRLKALEIY
+421 LGELKGLRKLEIY
-434 RSEYRPQDM
+434 
-443 PKGILKRLKAPKI
+443 GAA
-456 YGSDYIDLKALEEL
+456 YIDLEALEEL
-470 TNSMQHLAVKV
+470 TNSMQCLVVKV
-481 EYIADIDSLT
+481 KCINNIDSLT

-501 LAYNIK
+501 RAENIK

-513 YLKRVRYLE
+513 YLRRVRYLE

-540 GLEVEKYTDHY
+540 DLRVRKYSD
-551 LLTKRYYL
+551 YYILDEEDEEDEEFYEFIRRSRNFH

>member
-1 MNQKEMPIPY
+1 MPIPY

-111 LKMQLSSRQA
+111 LKMQLLSRQA
-121 IHWYKYESENAF
+121 IHWYRYESENAF

-145 CRESENNVK
+145 CRESENKVK

-213 EHLEISILYED
+213 EHFEISILYED

-279 KIDALRIF
+279 KIDALCIF
-287 HTRTTAYKIFENY
+287 HIRTDAYKIFENY

-305 NLPNHLSNLRTLKIE
+305 NLTNHLSNLRTLKIE
-320 GMDYSGYLSFGYY
+320 GMDDSGDLSFEYY
-333 EKELKQLVLSCHIN
+333 EKELKQLVLRCHIN
-347 EDVIRSISNI
+347 EDVIRSISNV
-357 TSLRYLD
+357 TSLRHLD

-407 ELTIFSDVLSDISV
+407 ELTIFSNVLSDISV
-421 LGELKRLKALEIY
+421 LGELKRLKAL
-434 RSEYRPQDM
+434 
-443 PKGILKRLKAPKI
+443 KI

-470 TNSMQHLAVKV
+470 TNSMQCLVVKV
-481 EYIADIDSLT
+481 KCINNIDSLT

-501 LAYNIK
+501 RAENIK

-513 YLKRVRYLE
+513 NLRRVRYLK

-529 SLQIKRIAKEL
+529 SLQVKRIAKEL
-540 GLEVEKYTDHY
+540 DLRVRKYSDYYILDLYGVIFTD
-551 LLTKRYYL
+551 

>member
-64 ERSSYF
+64 ERCSYL
-70 IGFISANALDS
+70 IGFISANSLAS
-81 NYCKCELHTAFNERK
+81 QNCTCELYTAYNEHKRI
-96 KMLIVYLENIKLEGG
+96 LVVYLEDVQLKGG
-111 LKMQLSSRQA
+111 LKMQLSSRQS

-133 FKKLLTAPGLND
+133 FKKLLTASGLND

-213 EHLEISILYED
+213 KRLEFYILYED
-224 ADSIRNYV
+224 MYSIRNYV
-232 HEHYDEMISASSIGV
+232 HEHYGEMISASSIAV
-247 EIAYSNFAEY
+247 EIAYSSFAEY

-272 DDVNIGG
+272 DDVNIGE

-287 HTRTTAYKIFENY
+287 YTRTAAYKIFENY

-333 EKELKQLVLSCHIN
+333 EKELKQLVLRCHIN
-347 EDVIRSISNI
+347 DDVIRSISNI
-357 TSLRYLD
+357 TSLRHLD

-384 LRTLVIGG
+384 LRTLVISG

-470 TNSMQHLAVKV
+470 TNSMQCLVVKV
-481 EYIADIDSLT
+481 KCINNIDSLT

-501 LAYNIK
+501 RAENIK

-513 YLKRVRYLE
+513 NLKRVRYLE

-529 SLQIKRIAKEL
+529 SLQIKQIAKEL
-540 GLEVEKYTDHY
+540 GLEVAKYTDHY
-551 LLTKRYYL
+551 LLTK

>member
-1 MNQKEMPIPY
+1 MPIPY

-111 LKMQLSSRQA
+111 LKMQLSSRQS

-133 FKKLLTAPGLND
+133 FKKLLTASGLND

-193 AQAAEQL
+193 AQTAEQL

-213 EHLEISILYED
+213 KRLEFYILYED
-224 ADSIRNYV
+224 TYSIRKYV
-232 HEHYDEMISASSIGV
+232 HEHYDEMISASSIAV
-247 EIAYSNFAEY
+247 EIAYSSFAED

-279 KIDALRIF
+279 KIDALCIF
-287 HTRTTAYKIFENY
+287 YTRTVAYKIFENY

-305 NLPNHLSNLRTLKIE
+305 NLPNHLSNLRTLKID
-320 GMDYSGYLSFGYY
+320 GMDYRGYLSFGYY
-333 EKELKQLVLSCHIN
+333 EKELRQLVLRCFIN

-376 SPLGNLKN
+376 SPLGNLKS
-384 LRTLVIGG
+384 LRTLVISG

-421 LGELKRLKALEIY
+421 LGELNRLKTLEIY
-434 RSEYRPQDM
+434 
-443 PKGILKRLKAPKI
+443 GAA
-456 YGSDYIDLKALEEL
+456 GAYIDLKALEEL
-470 TNSMQHLAVKV
+470 TNSMQHLVVEVKC
-481 EYIADIDSLT
+481 IDNIDSLT

-501 LAYNIK
+501 RAENIK

-513 YLKRVRYLE
+513 YLRRARYLE

-540 GLEVEKYTDHY
+540 DLRVRKYSD
-551 LLTKRYYL
+551 YYILDEEDEEDEEFYEFIRRLRHFH

>member
-64 ERSSYF
+64 ERCSYL
-70 IGFISANALDS
+70 IGFISANSLAS
-81 NYCKCELHTAFNERK
+81 QNCTCELYTAYNEHKRI
-96 KMLIVYLENIKLEGG
+96 LVVYLEDVQLKGG
-111 LKMQLSSRQA
+111 LKMQLSSRQS
-121 IHWYKYESENAF
+121 IHWYKYDSENAF
-133 FKKLLTAPGLND
+133 FKKLLTASGLND

-213 EHLEISILYED
+213 KRLEFYILYED
-224 ADSIRNYV
+224 MYSIRNYV
-232 HEHYDEMISASSIGV
+232 HEHYGEMISASSIAV
-247 EIAYSNFAEY
+247 EIAYSSFAEY

-272 DDVNIGG
+272 DDVNIGE

-287 HTRTTAYKIFENY
+287 YTRTAAYKIFENY

-333 EKELKQLVLSCHIN
+333 EKELKQLVLRCHIN
-347 EDVIRSISNI
+347 DDVIRSISNI
-357 TSLRYLD
+357 TSLRHLD

-384 LRTLVIGG
+384 LRTLVISG

-470 TNSMQHLAVKV
+470 TNSMQCLVVKV
-481 EYIADIDSLT
+481 KCINNIDSLT

-501 LAYNIK
+501 RAENIK

-513 YLKRVRYLE
+513 NLKRVRYLE

-529 SLQIKRIAKEL
+529 SLQIKQIAKEL
-540 GLEVEKYTDHY
+540 GLEVAKYTDHY
-551 LLTKRYYL
+551 LLTK

>member
-111 LKMQLSSRQA
+111 LKMQLSSRQS

-133 FKKLLTAPGLND
+133 FKKLLTASGLND

-193 AQAAEQL
+193 AQTAEQL

-232 HEHYDEMISASSIGV
+232 HEHYDEMISASSIAV
-247 EIAYSNFAEY
+247 EIAYSSFAED

-279 KIDALRIF
+279 KIDALCIF
-287 HTRTTAYKIFENY
+287 YTRTVAYKIFENY

-305 NLPNHLSNLRTLKIE
+305 NLPNHLSNLRTLKID
-320 GMDYSGYLSFGYY
+320 GMDYRGYLSFGYY
-333 EKELKQLVLSCHIN
+333 EKELRQLVLSCFIN
-347 EDVIRSISNI
+347 EEVIRSISNI

-364 LGNGSR
+364 LGNGSQ

-384 LRTLVIGG
+384 LRTLVISG

-421 LGELKRLKALEIY
+421 LGELNRLKALEIY
-434 RSEYRPQDM
+434 
-443 PKGILKRLKAPKI
+443 GAA
-456 YGSDYIDLKALEEL
+456 GAYIDLKALEEL
-470 TNSMQHLAVKV
+470 TNSMQHLVVEVKC
-481 EYIADIDSLT
+481 IDNIDSLT
-491 MLANLRHLEL
+491 MLVNLRHLEL
-501 LAYNIK
+501 RAENIK

-513 YLKRVRYLE
+513 YLRRARYLE

-540 GLEVEKYTDHY
+540 GLEVAKYTDHY
-551 LLTKRYYL
+551 LLTK

>member
-1 MNQKEMPIPY
+1 MPIPY

-173 PAAAEQNNSVE
+173 PAAAEQHDDVE

-213 EHLEISILYED
+213 EHLEISIIYED
-224 ADSIRNYV
+224 TDSIRNYV
-232 HEHYDEMISASSIGV
+232 HEHYGEMISASSIAV
-247 EIAYSNFAEY
+247 EIAYSSFAED

-279 KIDALRIF
+279 KIDALCIF
-287 HTRTTAYKIFENY
+287 RTRTVTYKIFENY

-320 GMDYSGYLSFGYY
+320 GIDDSDSLSFGYY
-333 EKELKQLVLSCHIN
+333 EKELKQLVLRCHIN
-347 EDVIRSISNI
+347 EDVIRSISNV
-357 TSLRYLD
+357 TSLRHLD
-364 LGNGSR
+364 LGNGRR

-407 ELTIFSDVLSDISV
+407 ELTIFSNVLSDISV
-421 LGELKRLKALEIY
+421 LGELNRLKALEIY
-434 RSEYRPQDM
+434 
-443 PKGILKRLKAPKI
+443 GAA
-456 YGSDYIDLKALEEL
+456 GAYIDLKALEKL
-470 TNSMQHLAVKV
+470 TNSMQRLTVQV

-491 MLANLRHLEL
+491 LLVNLRHLEL
-501 LAYNIK
+501 RAENIK

-513 YLKRVRYLE
+513 NLKRVQYLK
-522 VSKNFWT
+522 VSRNFWT
-529 SLQIKRIAKEL
+529 SLQIKRIAKKL
-540 GLEVEKYTDHY
+540 GLEVDKYSDYYVLNNEEKEELHY
-551 LLTKRYYL
+551 FSGRYFLRQK